1 MAKKIKGWVRPA
13 GVEVNGPGY
22 ELGSGCG
29 WCEFNE
35 CGQPDY
41 GDEKATLVVG
51 DERVF
56 TESEVRAIIER
67 LTASDVFTDG
77 QRQYIIHAAWGGGV
91 SFADPA

>member
-56 TESEVRAIIER
+56 TESEVRAMME
-67 LTASDVFTDG
+67 DVAHCITWPEAKRVLKSKHG
-77 QRQYIIHAAWGGGV
+77 LLL
-91 SFADPA
+91 DPA

>member
-1 MAKKIKGWVRPA
+1 MAKKIEGWVRPA

-56 TESEVRAIIER
+56 TESEVRAMME
-67 LTASDVFTDG
+67 DVAHCITWPEAKRVLKSKHG
-77 QRQYIIHAAWGGGV
+77 LLL
-91 SFADPA
+91 DPA